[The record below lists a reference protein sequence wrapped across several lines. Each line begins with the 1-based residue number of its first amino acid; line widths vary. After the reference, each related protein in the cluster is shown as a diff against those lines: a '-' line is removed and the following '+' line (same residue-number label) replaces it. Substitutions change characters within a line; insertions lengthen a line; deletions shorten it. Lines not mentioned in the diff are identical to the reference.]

1 MGTKGVY
8 DPKAFP
14 ASDAEAQARFKL
26 HRSLDPLP
34 DVAPALLNTADLL
47 DYVARTGM
55 IYPLESNPLEPNAT
69 LKPASCAIT
78 VGGPYLYWQEPDPSD
93 DDLEPKLVEGHLGIG
108 DPLVLKQNSIV
119 FVTLAPT
126 FRIPDYI
133 AARFNLKIMHIY
145 RGLLVGTGPLV
156 DPGFVGRLSIPLHNL
171 TSNDYTIK
179 GGDRLVWMEF
189 TKISPNR
196 RWDTQTSRVANA
208 SYIEFPIEKNQR
220 QTVRDYV
227 LRAYTGP
234 IRSSIPKALG
244 RSERAAL
251 DAAGQATLAKNHAS
265 EMRTRFGRYSLV
277 GALTVAAAIAAL
289 VYGGFTV
296 VQGAMNTDD
305 GVRSASR
312 ALQLQLTKQ
321 ERQLAAQA
329 REIAALRSA
338 IREK

>member
-1 MGTKGVY
+1 MAIEGVFNPE
-8 DPKAFP
+8 DFP
-14 ASDAEAQARFKL
+14 SSDVDAQTRFERY
-26 HRSLDPLP
+26 RSVDPLP

-47 DYVARTGM
+47 DYVAATGM
-55 IYPLESNPLEPNAT
+55 IYPLKADPFKPSAT

-78 VGGPYLYWQEPDPSD
+78 VGGPYIYWQEPDPSSED
-93 DDLEPKLVEGHLGIG
+93 PEPILVEGNLADGES
-108 DPLVLKQNSIV
+108 LTLKQNSIV

-171 TSNDYTIK
+171 TANPYTIK

-189 TKISPNR
+189 TKISPNK
-196 RWDTQTSRVANA
+196 RWDQQNAREAKA
-208 SYIEFPIEKNQR
+208 SYVEFPEEKNQR

-244 RSERAAL
+244 KAERSAVAA
-251 DAAGQATLAKNHAS
+251 ASQATAAQKHA
-265 EMRTRFGRYSLV
+265 EAIRTRFRTFSLI
-277 GALTVAAAIAAL
+277 GALTVAIAIAAL
-289 VYGGFTV
+289 VYGGYTV

-305 GVRSASR
+305 SVRDTVH
-312 ALQLQLTKQ
+312 ALEEKLTRQQQ
-321 ERQLAAQA
+321 ELVEAQRQVSV
-329 REIAALRSA
+329 LRSQLLH
-338 IREK
+338 K